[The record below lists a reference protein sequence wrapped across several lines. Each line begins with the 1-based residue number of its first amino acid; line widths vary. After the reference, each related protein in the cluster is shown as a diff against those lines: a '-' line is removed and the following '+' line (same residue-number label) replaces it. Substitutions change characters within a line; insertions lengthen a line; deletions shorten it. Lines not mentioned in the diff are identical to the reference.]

1 MADTAARLVD
11 QVLPRVPIRQWV
23 LSFPIEIRYRLA
35 YDGVLLSA
43 VLHAFMEHLDAFY
56 CGQAQAQGYRSG
68 RTGGITFVQRAGSS
82 LNLNPHLHV
91 LMLDGVYVKHP
102 DTGEPT
108 FVAVAPPTDEQLQHL
123 IEQAAYRL
131 ITVLE
136 RHGVLDDTQT
146 DPLADDSPLLAGL
159 TAASIQGR
167 AATGERAGRRL
178 RRLLS
183 DPAEGV
189 RTAPLCVAARG
200 FSLHAATTV
209 ADHDRAGLE
218 RLCRYVNR
226 PPLAYGRLQQ
236 LDPERIC
243 FALKTPWDDGTTHVV
258 FSPHELLEKL
268 AALVPPP
275 RVHLIRYHGVLAPHA
290 ADRAQIVPGPE
301 VTEGAAAAS
310 VPVAPG
316 GQVQRLAWA
325 QLLARVFA
333 VDITLCPRCGGR
345 MQWIA
350 AVTDPD
356 SIRTYLTGVGLPADP
371 PVMAPARP
379 PPQPELEF
387 AV

>member
-167 AATGERAGRRL
+167 VATGERAGRRPHGAL
-178 RRLLS
+178 VRRRAHRPGLGAHLP
-183 DPAEGV
+183 DRRRPAR
-189 RTAPLCVAARG
+189 RTAGHSPGPTTTAAC
-200 FSLHAATTV
+200 A
-209 ADHDRAGLE
+209 
-218 RLCRYVNR
+218 
-226 PPLAYGRLQQ
+226 
-236 LDPERIC
+236 
-243 FALKTPWDDGTTHVV
+243 
-258 FSPHELLEKL
+258 
-268 AALVPPP
+268 
-275 RVHLIRYHGVLAPHA
+275 RVHRLIP
-290 ADRAQIVPGPE
+290 
-301 VTEGAAAAS
+301 AAAPA
-310 VPVAPG
+310 
-316 GQVQRLAWA
+316 
-325 QLLARVFA
+325 
-333 VDITLCPRCGGR
+333 C
-345 MQWIA
+345 
-350 AVTDPD
+350 
-356 SIRTYLTGVGLPADP
+356 LPHRDRYA
-371 PVMAPARP
+371 
-379 PPQPELEF
+379 
-387 AV
+387 